1 MPRVVA
7 QRCEKGC
14 KMKRLYVRAEG
25 GKGWDSIGWLCT
37 CGCGCVKLDEGGLQT
52 LDCCSPGVN
61 LDG

>member
-1 MPRVVA
+1 MPIVVA
-7 QRCEKGC
+7 QLCEKGC

-52 LDCCSPGVN
+52 LDCCSPGVD